1 MSVVNTTGRAE
12 LGRRPRRRAAALALP
27 SLLLAVI
34 GLAPALA
41 VPGRAA
47 ASTIGVLRVTPLAG
61 IDITPI
67 DLVTSAGC
75 PRPATNMI
83 VQIFGAGFP
92 TSGQNVVGN
101 TAAGFSNDA
110 PFRVPLVDTL
120 RAFSQIQPDFTSFSG
135 AYRLVLNCVDRT
147 GFHLSG
153 DFVGTIAF
161 TSPSAWAAT
170 GASRETAPPAA
181 PTATQ
186 TALPSTPS
194 AGSPSAA
201 ASAAAGGSNAT
212 AGVLSPSA
220 SARAAQA
227 AAIASGTSHGHR
239 SWTALLAVGA
249 VALASVLFLA
259 GRTYSRR
266 RG

>member
-1 MSVVNTTGRAE
+1 MSRLNTTGRAE
-12 LGRRPRRRAAALALP
+12 FGRRPRRRVAALVLP
-27 SLLLAVI
+27 SLLLAII
-34 GLAPALA
+34 GLAPVLA
-41 VPGRAA
+41 VPARAA

-92 TSGQNVVGN
+92 ASGQNVVGN
-101 TAAGFSNDA
+101 TSAGFSNDA

-135 AYRLVLNCVDRT
+135 TYRLVLNCVDRS

-186 TALPSTPS
+186 PAVPSTS
-194 AGSPSAA
+194 GAGSPSSA
-201 ASAAAGGSNAT
+201 ASAAAGGSS
-212 AGVLSPSA
+212 AGTVSPSA
-220 SARAAQA
+220 SARGAQA
-227 AAIASGTSHGHR
+227 AAIGSGTSHGRR

-249 VALASVLFLA
+249 VALASVLLLA